1 MAISVTSMAGL
12 VGMNATPETTSTRDF
27 SDWALLRGALAA
39 AFCAYLLIMVLYPSL
54 FGAREFLDLDAL
66 LDRLSS
72 AFQLVTLFMGLIFAS
87 AASVIGL
94 MFLAASKRDHTTYRA
109 AASAGAKAAGLIM
122 GIVCLI
128 VLSPGLLS
136 TLASRPEEILSPAY
150 LSGAAVFL
158 SGALIVATTGAASG
172 LIFRVV
178 AGAPT
183 VEQNP
188 EA

>member
-1 MAISVTSMAGL
+1 M
-12 VGMNATPETTSTRDF
+12 
-27 SDWALLRGALAA
+27 
-39 AFCAYLLIMVLYPSL
+39 IMVLYPSL
-54 FGAREFLDLDAL
+54 FGARGFLDLDTL

-72 AFQLVTLFMGLIFAS
+72 AFQPVTLFMGVVFAT

-109 AASAGAKAAGLIM
+109 AAWAGAKAAGLII

-128 VLSPGLLS
+128 ALGPRLLP
-136 TLASRPEEILSPAY
+136 TLVSRPEEILSPAY
-150 LSGAAVFL
+150 LNGVAVSL
-158 SGALIVATTGAASG
+158 SGALIGATTGAASG
-172 LIFRVV
+172 LLFCVV

>member
-1 MAISVTSMAGL
+1 
-12 VGMNATPETTSTRDF
+12 MNATPRIKSTRDF

-39 AFCAYLLIMVLYPSL
+39 AFCAYLMITVLYPSL
-54 FGAREFLDLDAL
+54 LGAREFLDLDAL

-72 AFQLVTLFMGLIFAS
+72 AFQLVTLFMGLVFAT

-94 MFLAASKRDHTTYRA
+94 MFLAASKSDHTTYRA

-122 GIVCLI
+122 VIVCLI

-136 TLASRPEEILSPAY
+136 TLASRPEEILSQAY
-150 LSGAAVFL
+150 LNGVAVFL

-172 LIFRVV
+172 LVFRVV
-178 AGAPT
+178 AGTPT